1 MNISKPEKTIN
12 SDELMDLINQCFSET
27 GSYQPFVYKKEID
40 EKAQKIL
47 GCETKSALYI
57 FSEEQAL
64 AICYDYSLAVQA
76 KIIKFFEEKDPMKKF
91 TKKEES
97 KPSKITSLEI
107 AESKGIRHEN
117 LKRLIQRLIAQGE
130 IPVPAKEFS
139 QIRDKL
145 GRSRNVGVY
154 VFYGDSAEL
163 LETLFPATAIAADAN
178 AGAGDCV
185 LEEIQEAAGQP
196 AASQEIAL
204 PMVAPGAAQIM
215 SSVALLKFVNE
226 ARAEF
231 DEKPVRH
238 NVFLA
243 RCKDE
248 LDGEPYKIFV
258 EPAKGQAPAFEAI
271 EMTQDQCK
279 LVAMRESKGVR
290 RRVLARLNALEA
302 QVAQQP
308 ATSHGQPL
316 ALSQMFAMFSEQAGK
331 IEQELRRQAQ
341 EIEALK
347 ATLLLPRPTPKLRT
361 KNPNRASGLQDWQ
374 VAKNIKS
381 VRFSFSISPQEIGL
395 ERFYAYLHSLN
406 SPITQRDALR
416 QALHFGIP
424 LDASMPANFPKDPKT
439 ITFKFTISENDKE
452 LQDILAILLPL
463 SDDKQR
469 RAEVKRHIIKKSMG
483 VKIHNIDYSANHQ
496 QGLF

>member
-91 TKKEES
+91 TKKEKS

-163 LETLFPATAIAADAN
+163 LNTLFPATAIAAD

-196 AASQEIAL
+196 AASQEIVL
-204 PMVAPGAAQIM
+204 PMVAPGAVLTM
-215 SSVALLKFVNE
+215 SSREIAELTGKEHKHVMRDLRTLQTQLGDMFGGSVQTWTHPQNRQEYEEFVIDKDTCLTLLLGYDPVARMKVVK
-226 ARAEF
+226 RW
-231 DEKPVRH
+231 
-238 NVFLA
+238 
-243 RCKDE
+243 
-248 LDGEPYKIFV
+248 
-258 EPAKGQAPAFEAI
+258 Q
-271 EMTQDQCK
+271 
-279 LVAMRESKGVR
+279 
-290 RRVLARLNALEA
+290 ALES

-308 ATSHGQPL
+308 STGHGQPL

-331 IEQELRRQAQ
+331 IEQELRRQAKQ
-341 EIEALK
+341 I
-347 ATLLLPRPTPKLRT
+347 PH
-361 KNPNRASGLQDWQ
+361 
-374 VAKNIKS
+374 
-381 VRFSFSISPQEIGL
+381 SPQLIPASARLCFYDRPNLAAQKICL
-395 ERFYAYLHSLN
+395 EGKHV
-406 SPITQRDALR
+406 
-416 QALHFGIP
+416 
-424 LDASMPANFPKDPKT
+424 
-439 ITFKFTISENDKE
+439 EN
-452 LQDILAILLPL
+452 
-463 SDDKQR
+463 
-469 RAEVKRHIIKKSMG
+469 
-483 VKIHNIDYSANHQ
+483 
-496 QGLF
+496 